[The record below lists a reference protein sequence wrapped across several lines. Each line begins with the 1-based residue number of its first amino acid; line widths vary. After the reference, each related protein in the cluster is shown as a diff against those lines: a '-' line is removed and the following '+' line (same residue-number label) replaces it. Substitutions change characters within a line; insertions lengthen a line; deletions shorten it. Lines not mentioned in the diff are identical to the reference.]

1 MAHPARQQQQPI
13 QFLSIQENLSRGA
26 SVSLTE
32 GGGTSLMSTT
42 TSPDLMLARRAAAG
56 QTEAWDELIELYG
69 RRIYNVAYQFAASR
83 EEAEDLT
90 QEIFLK
96 LYQSLSRYR
105 GDVPLV
111 AWTLRLSRNLC
122 IDLYRKTRREKQ
134 STFVCEAIL
143 DRLPSSED
151 PQIDVQR
158 RQQLE
163 AVFKAMERIPRELAE
178 VVLLRDLQGW
188 TLAETATYLDAPLG
202 TIKSRLHRAR
212 SQLAEQVGA
221 IINPS
226 GLGHPRREA
235 QPC

>member
-1 MAHPARQQQQPI
+1 
-13 QFLSIQENLSRGA
+13 
-26 SVSLTE
+26 
-32 GGGTSLMSTT
+32 MSTT

-56 QTEAWDELIELYG
+56 HPEAWDELIELYG
-69 RRIYNVAYQFAASR
+69 RRIYNVAYQFAASK

-96 LYQSLSRYR
+96 LHRSLGRYR

-122 IDLYRKTRREKQ
+122 IDLYRKTRREKK
-134 STFVCEAIL
+134 STHVSEAVL
-143 DRLPSSED
+143 DHLPATDD
-151 PQIDVQR
+151 PQRDVQR

-163 AVFKAMERIPRELAE
+163 AVYAGLERLPHDLAE
-178 VVLLRDLQGW
+178 VVVLRDLQGW
-188 TLAETATYLDAPLG
+188 TLEETATYLDTPLG

-212 SQLAEQVGA
+212 NQLAEQVGA
-221 IINPS
+221 LLRPS

>member
-1 MAHPARQQQQPI
+1 
-13 QFLSIQENLSRGA
+13 
-26 SVSLTE
+26 
-32 GGGTSLMSTT
+32 MSSS

-56 QTEAWDELIELYG
+56 HPEAWDELIELYG
-69 RRIYNVAYQFAASR
+69 RRIYNVAYQFAASK
-83 EEAEDLT
+83 EESEDLT

-96 LYQSLSRYR
+96 LHQNLSSYR

-111 AWTLRLSRNLC
+111 AWALRLSRNLC
-122 IDLYRKTRREKQ
+122 IDLYRKTRREKR
-134 STFVCEAIL
+134 STVVSETIL
-143 DRLPSSED
+143 EHIPSGDD
-151 PQIDVQR
+151 PQVDAQR

-163 AVFKAMERIPRELAE
+163 AVYTGLERLPTELAE
-178 VVLLRDLQGW
+178 VIVLRDLQGW
-188 TLAETATYLDAPLG
+188 SLEETATYLEAPLG

-212 SQLAEQVGA
+212 SRLAEQVSA

>member
-1 MAHPARQQQQPI
+1 
-13 QFLSIQENLSRGA
+13 
-26 SVSLTE
+26 
-32 GGGTSLMSTT
+32 MSSP

-56 QTEAWDELIELYG
+56 QPEAWDELIELYG
-69 RRIYNVAYQFAASR
+69 RRIYNVAYQFSASR

-111 AWTLRLSRNLC
+111 AWALRLSRNLC
-122 IDLYRKTRREKQ
+122 IDLYRKTRREKK
-134 STFVCEAIL
+134 STFVSETIL
-143 DRLPSSED
+143 DRQPSADD
-151 PQIDVQR
+151 PQVDVQR

-163 AVFKAMERIPRELAE
+163 AVYTGLERMPRELAE
-178 VVLLRDLQGW
+178 VIMLRDLQGW
-188 TLAETATYLDAPLG
+188 TLEETASYLEIPLG

-212 SQLAEQVGA
+212 ARLAEQVSA
-221 IINPS
+221 IIRPS
-226 GLGHPRREA
+226 GLGNPRREA